1 MLVSE
6 YYGELEIIGDFGPRC
21 RCWYWSTITYV
32 QWLRRHCPGALR
44 GVHCPHCFLPFHLYL
59 RRLHLQEHHDLT
71 VIGYG
76 DIFPGRSEV
85 SLPFGL
91 QRLTFVA
98 YYAQST
104 EKVSLPPGPQSS
116 AVNNYSDQSTEKMGL
131 PIDLQ

>member
-1 MLVSE
+1 MRFEE
-6 YYGELEIIGDFGPRC
+6 YIFGIP
-21 RCWYWSTITYV
+21 
-32 QWLRRHCPGALR
+32 L
-44 GVHCPHCFLPFHLYL
+44 FLHLYL

-116 AVNNYSDQSTEKMGL
+116 AFNAYFDQSTEKVSLPFGFQRLTLVAYYAQSTEKVNL